1 MINVV
6 NCCISILKGKFRTR
20 SWFSRFWMDK
30 CVDEWALVESAFAGV
45 AGMLEPGWTVW
56 NTVAPVVG
64 PAEG

>member
-1 MINVV
+1 
-6 NCCISILKGKFRTR
+6 
-20 SWFSRFWMDK
+20 MDK